1 MSTVTDHRSEDVC
14 SRQTLLSVIL
24 PKLQKSYLKLPVI
37 TCNKDVY
44 LYFHRITWLYLIWF
58 RTIGHPMVPLW
69 SSCSID
75 FPLVVRHFTWNHLS
89 VHENSVLNRGYRK
102 VDYMYIN
109 KCLCLIG
116 WLIIPSV
123 YYQII
128 MPSRISWWTLVS
140 MQYNSQVFMLLDMF
154 CFAVY
159 TSNQTFLVGFWL
171 YNQIIDD

>member
-1 MSTVTDHRSEDVC
+1 
-14 SRQTLLSVIL
+14 
-24 PKLQKSYLKLPVI
+24 
-37 TCNKDVY
+37 
-44 LYFHRITWLYLIWF
+44 
-58 RTIGHPMVPLW
+58 MVPLW

-75 FPLVVRHFTWNHLS
+75 CPLVVRHFTWNHLS
-89 VHENSVLNRGYRK
+89 VHEISVLNRGYRK

-116 WLIIPSV
+116 WLIIPSE
-123 YYQII
+123 YYLII

-140 MQYNSQVFMLLDMF
+140 KQYNSQVFMLLGVF

-171 YNQIIDD
+171 YNQIIINHVFWNWPFYRSTTMCIFISLLRECSLLINWGPGQRFSLVAIHYFQV